1 MDSLPLSHQ
10 GGPVLPFLK
19 ALLLNQGTLG
29 DVGGPPWLAQ
39 LGCSRRPEGGGRAA
53 APAVSMRAPAHRP
66 PAPELSELSRV
77 CRRVFW
83 IPRAEGPCWVLVGCP
98 GAVAHG
104 KVTPSK
110 KTFVL

>member
-1 MDSLPLSHQ
+1 MFKELKVCWGGKHIPGHCPAAWLSL
-10 GGPVLPFLK
+10 
-19 ALLLNQGTLG
+19 
-29 DVGGPPWLAQ
+29 
-39 LGCSRRPEGGGRAA
+39 RRHVAGHA
-53 APAVSMRAPAHRP
+53 AVSMRAPAHRP